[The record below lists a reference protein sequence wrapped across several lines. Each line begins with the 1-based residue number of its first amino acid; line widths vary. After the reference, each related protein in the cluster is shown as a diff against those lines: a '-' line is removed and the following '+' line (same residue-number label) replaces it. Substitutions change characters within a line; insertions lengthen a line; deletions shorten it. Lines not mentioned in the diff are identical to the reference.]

1 MKKVIILFALAF
13 IANGVS
19 AQELKKVE
27 EVTIQTS
34 AKCFDC
40 KGRIED
46 ALNYLNGVKFAELDN
61 ETKVVTVRYK
71 TKKVNFDQIKSEIAA
86 TGYDADEVKA
96 LDAAIEKLPACCK
109 PSVEKH

>member
-34 AKCFDC
+34 AICNDC
-40 KGRIED
+40 KNRIEG
-46 ALNYLNGVKFAELDN
+46 ALNYLKGVKFAELDN
-61 ETKVVTVRYK
+61 ETKKVTVRYK
-71 TKKVNFDQIKSEIAA
+71 TKKVNLDQIKAEIAA
-86 TGYDADEVKA
+86 IGYTADDVKA
-96 LDAAIEKLPACCK
+96 VEAAVEKLPACCK
-109 PSVEKH
+109 PSVKPH